1 MSPVWQST
9 GMSELAPLAGYFGLT
24 FVLATI
30 FAMGGVGSAIGL
42 VPMLETAGLPLALA
56 RALGLFVNTTS
67 TAVAA
72 AVHLSSG
79 LLDLRGAWPLVVSVL
94 VATPIG
100 AWASQFVAPD
110 IVRAVLAVFL
120 IAAALLML
128 VPHRPVLI
136 ESKGALPRLL
146 IGASVGAVSGLVG
159 VGGGTLIV
167 PALVLLGEDA
177 KSAARTVSFV
187 IPFSSAGG
195 FLTYLQFVTM
205 NWMLLAVVGV
215 AAAAGGF
222 LGGRLMNRHL
232 NATQVKRLI
241 AVLLLLLA
249 AKLLAIPLL
258 SLLT

>member
-1 MSPVWQST
+1 MSD
-9 GMSELAPLAGYFGLT
+9 LAPLAGYFALT
-24 FVLATI
+24 FLLSTL

-42 VPMLETAGLPLALA
+42 VPMLETTGLPLAMA

-79 LLDLRGAWPLVVSVL
+79 LLNLRGAWPLVVSVL

-128 VPHRPVLI
+128 VAHHPVLI

-146 IGASVGAVSGLVG
+146 IGALVGAISGLVG
-159 VGGGTLIV
+159 VGGGALIV

-195 FLTYLQFVTM
+195 FLTYLQFVSMDWT
-205 NWMLLAVVGV
+205 LLAVVGL
-215 AAAAGGF
+215 AAAGGGY

-232 NATQVKRLI
+232 SASHVKRLI
-241 AVLLLLLA
+241 AVLLIMLA
-249 AKLLAIPLL
+249 LKLLAKPFL
-258 SLLT
+258 SLFS